1 MTLAKVPF
9 KKLKVMKKRVFSQS
23 KKLFAQVAIEGIQEL
38 AGGWAT

>member
-9 KKLKVMKKRVFSQS
+9 KKLKVMKKWVFSQS
-23 KKLFAQVAIEGIQEL
+23 KKLFEQVDIERIQEL